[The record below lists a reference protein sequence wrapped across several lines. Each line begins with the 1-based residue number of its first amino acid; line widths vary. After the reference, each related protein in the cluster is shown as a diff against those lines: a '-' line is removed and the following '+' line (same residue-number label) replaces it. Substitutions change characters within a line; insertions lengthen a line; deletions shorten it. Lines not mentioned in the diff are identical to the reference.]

1 MVCHHPAAV
10 RFLVVVVLLFG
21 GWSEGFS
28 LPRDGRPAG
37 VTTRRSGERRWAP
50 RVVALTTSHDD
61 EETGNPLSNTPV
73 ASSSSSSSKEGVGAD
88 AKESSHGDAPVSLP
102 AVDLRS
108 TTISYQYLSYF
119 YLQDEIGLSE
129 ETMWKITYEAG
140 SVLGMTA
147 ATIRHKVDVLR
158 ETMALTDADVRTII
172 ERQPSVLQLSAD
184 KNLAPTLLFL
194 LRSLDLG
201 RDDLRRLIVGCP
213 AILTYSRDN
222 LRTKLRFFQHILQFS
237 KAECRQIFVKEPTI
251 LRAGVRTGLFPR
263 MRFLLRDVQ
272 LSPDDLKSIV
282 LRHPRILLY
291 SLDQN
296 LIPKL
301 VFFCLITLRME
312 TFQVSRLLKAYP
324 EFLGYNLDRHI
335 LPISRY
341 FLQDL
346 DYSTPE
352 FTKIL
357 LTYPRLV
364 TNSLT
369 KIKHVVGYL
378 RFEQDLSAAQVRRV
392 LYQAP
397 QILGLNTDVSLR
409 GKVRFLR
416 ESLHLEQDDDWK
428 RVLSG
433 MPNLLLLSID
443 RNLQPKISYLLG
455 AFDGNTDVLR
465 AAVVRLPTLLG
476 YSLDKRIIPR
486 MEAIQK
492 AGIDEP
498 GCITVGIPMK
508 EERFQQWLEGR
519 ARREEKATAAGPS
532 TMEENSLNGPDETN
546 APKGDASKS
555 SDDFSRSGRIVHWTR
570 DRRLPR

>member
-1 MVCHHPAAV
+1 
-10 RFLVVVVLLFG
+10 
-21 GWSEGFS
+21 
-28 LPRDGRPAG
+28 
-37 VTTRRSGERRWAP
+37 
-50 RVVALTTSHDD
+50 
-61 EETGNPLSNTPV
+61 
-73 ASSSSSSSKEGVGAD
+73 
-88 AKESSHGDAPVSLP
+88 
-102 AVDLRS
+102 
-108 TTISYQYLSYF
+108 
-119 YLQDEIGLSE
+119 
-129 ETMWKITYEAG
+129 
-140 SVLGMTA
+140 
-147 ATIRHKVDVLR
+147 
-158 ETMALTDADVRTII
+158 
-172 ERQPSVLQLSAD
+172 
-184 KNLAPTLLFL
+184 
-194 LRSLDLG
+194 
-201 RDDLRRLIVGCP
+201 
-213 AILTYSRDN
+213 
-222 LRTKLRFFQHILQFS
+222 
-237 KAECRQIFVKEPTI
+237 
-251 LRAGVRTGLFPR
+251 
-263 MRFLLRDVQ
+263 VQ

-291 SLDQN
+291 SVDQN

-378 RFEQDLSAAQVRRV
+378 RFEQDLSASQVRRV

-416 ESLHLEQDDDWK
+416 ESLHLETDDDWK
-428 RVLSG
+428 RVVSG

-443 RNLQPKISYLLG
+443 KNLQPKISYLLG

-519 ARREEKATAAGPS
+519 ARREEKAMAGPS
-532 TMEENSLNGPDETN
+532 TMEENSLNSPDETN
-546 APKGDASKS
+546 ASKDEASKS
-555 SDDFSRSGRIVHWTR
+555 VDDDSRSGRIVHWTR